1 MEKNLSRETTKKRLL
16 FNAMGKFDV
25 GNIIQRQL
33 FDLDPEQCSLKIRY
47 IRHTKKGLHVA
58 GLYY

>member
-16 FNAMGKFDV
+16 FNAMGKFGV
-25 GNIIQRQL
+25 WNIILRQL
-33 FDLDPEQCSLKIRY
+33 FDLNSEQCSLKTWY

-58 GLYY
+58 GL